1 MEQTF
6 VEASDSHYK
15 LTPRNNGRGGS
26 RQVIEVID
34 HMFKDISALR
44 WRKDTRV
51 RQRFPLIVYLEAC
64 AMDEADIWA
73 SSEQRHLSFELF
85 RKPDV
90 IAVEEGNEFGSRC
103 SKTDISCVGGAPMFA
118 AENAK
123 FGPSTSIFGKN
134 RRRRVRRP
142 IINCNHSVRLET
154 LYLYAIETDF
164 DQARAIIDWNNN
176 VYRIIEF
183 TMLSHRHFGSQRR
196 LAAQTKRARSINESD
211 TAQLSP

>member
-6 VEASDSHYK
+6 VEASDSHHK
-15 LTPRNNGRGGS
+15 LAPRNNRRSGS

-51 RQRFPLIVYLEAC
+51 RQRLPLVVYLEAC
-64 AMDEADIWA
+64 HERG
-73 SSEQRHLSFELF
+73 RHLDA
-85 RKPDV
+85 RRT
-90 IAVEEGNEFGSRC
+90 AVFVVRVFPEARRHRC
-103 SKTDISCVGGAPMFA
+103 RGRQRIRLEMQQDRACVGGAPMFA

-164 DQARAIIDWNNN
+164 DQARAIKDWNNN
-176 VYRIIEF
+176 VYRVIDAESSAF
-183 TMLSHRHFGSQRR
+183 WRHNVAYR
-196 LAAQTKRARSINESD
+196 LKANQ
-211 TAQLSP
+211 